1 MESQFIKSIKNSVQ
15 YWYLPLI
22 SGLLFIGM
30 GIFTFNHPL
39 ASYVTL
45 SFLFSLSFLLS
56 GLSEIVFSISNK
68 NELDNWG
75 WTLTFGLITFIMGI
89 LLLIHPEI
97 SLTTLPLYV
106 GFTVL
111 FRAIGSIGY
120 SIELRSYKVQDW
132 GYLLIVGLLGLL
144 FSFLLIRNPVFQE

>member
-15 YWYLPLI
+15 HWYLPLI

-56 GLSEIVFSISNK
+56 GLSEIVFSFSNK

-89 LLLIHPEI
+89 LFCTNNLYRCRNNK
-97 SLTTLPLYV
+97 SLCNTL
-106 GFTVL
+106 
-111 FRAIGSIGY
+111 
-120 SIELRSYKVQDW
+120 W
-132 GYLLIVGLLGLL
+132 
-144 FSFLLIRNPVFQE
+144 